1 MIKIFLILHFTV
13 CKLGVDAVAFILKS
27 PNRVEG
33 HCLIS
38 SAERG
43 TSEKFLRNICAY
55 ASKYDVCCDCKSR
68 ILLIHIT
75 FSVFPCTE
83 HPLEKLLPVSPFFSW
98 FCAMPVP
105 ALVLMDSHSIHSSSF
120 SIYQNNFVS

>member
-1 MIKIFLILHFTV
+1 MIKNFLILHFRE
-13 CKLGVDAVAFILKS
+13 CKLGADAVAFILKS

-33 HCLIS
+33 RCLIS
-38 SAERG
+38 SAERD

-55 ASKYDVCCDCKSR
+55 VSKYDVCCDCKGR

-75 FSVFPCTE
+75 FSVSLCTE
-83 HPLEKLLPVSPFFSW
+83 HPLEKLLPVSHFFSQ
-98 FCAMPVP
+98 FSAMPVP